1 MKKYTLIEKL
11 HWNAVKHQ
19 ELADGFVVSSKSATQ
34 IAQSLKVKSHN
45 IFQEKLH
52 FRAKYLDDNQF
63 IKQALSQVRQS
74 ILFGVIALIV
84 LAFVFGWVSTS
95 VILNTQDKQN
105 TINFYGVLIALLGA
119 NTVALFFWL
128 MLLCFKN
135 VFSPIQGI
143 LKLFIQHLTTL
154 KQKHWSA
161 SKKPHA
167 QSDKKTSNAHVFS
180 AVQSWHEFLFHS
192 SAGRWCMSTLLHTA
206 WAVFLL
212 SALACV
218 LYKLSI
224 EHYQFVWESTLLSSD
239 TFVWLTQ
246 KISILPNAL
255 GLPTP
260 SIEQIQQSQL
270 QGVMPHQVNTETA
283 TANTSRAWA
292 ILLMGALFIYGIA
305 PRLILV
311 LICSILAYVWRQKWL
326 PNFNEPYYQKLIL
339 ALTPSSLDTTVIDKD
354 ITITTITKQHHT
366 NDLNHAKE
374 KQHLTQWLSRDP
386 IWSCASLEVH
396 LPPQHWTPNQW
407 GGCIDLGEL
416 NNRHSIQQALA
427 LINKK
432 NNTLVLCD
440 LNAVPDRGMQRV
452 LAKIKNNSKELA
464 LALLVTDNFNTSR
477 FEQWAELAQHIQIA
491 HTLVVN
497 EAMDIIQ
504 S

>member
-19 ELADGFVVSSKSATQ
+19 ELTDGFIISSKSATQ

-45 IFQEKLH
+45 IFQEKLN

-63 IKQALSQVRQS
+63 VKQALSQVKQS
-74 ILFGVIALIV
+74 ILLGVMALFI

-119 NTVALFFWL
+119 NTIALFFWL
-128 MLLCFKN
+128 ILLCLKN
-135 VFSPIQGI
+135 IFSPVQGI
-143 LKLFIQHLTTL
+143 LKFFIQSLSSF

-161 SKKPHA
+161 QKKPHA
-167 QSDKKTSNAHVFS
+167 QSDQKISNAHLFS
-180 AVQSWHEFLFHS
+180 AIQSWHDFLFHS
-192 SAGRWCMSTLLHTA
+192 SAGRWRMSTLLHIT
-206 WAVFLL
+206 WAIFLL
-212 SALACV
+212 SALTCV

-224 EHYQFVWESTLLSSD
+224 EHYHFVWESTLLSSD

-255 GLPTP
+255 GLTTP

-270 QGVMPHQVNTETA
+270 QGVLTHQIDTDSLADTP
-283 TANTSRAWA
+283 SRAWA

-311 LICSILAYVWRQKWL
+311 LACSILAYVSRQKWL
-326 PNFNEPYYQKLIL
+326 PNFDEPYYQKLIL
-339 ALTPSSLDTTVIDKD
+339 ALTPSSLDTTIIDKD
-354 ITITTITKQHHT
+354 ITITTITKQHHA
-366 NDLNHAKE
+366 NNLNHAKE
-374 KQHLTQWLSRDP
+374 KQHLTQWLSHAP
-386 IWSCASLEVH
+386 AWSCASLEVH
-396 LPPQHWTPNQW
+396 PPPQHWTPNQW
-407 GGCIDLGEL
+407 GGCVNLGAL
-416 NNRHSIQQALA
+416 NDRNSIQRALA

-432 NNTLVLCD
+432 NNTLILCD
-440 LNAVPDRGMQRV
+440 LNTVPDRGIQRV
-452 LAKIKNNSKELA
+452 LTHIKNNSKELT

-477 FEQWAELAQHIQIA
+477 FEQWAELAQNIQIA
-491 HTLVVN
+491 HTVVVN
-497 EAMDIIQ
+497 EAMNIIQ